1 MARGLLGDTRM
12 TTLAALT
19 LAIAS
24 VALCSPVFADS
35 APARPSFKLRVTVH
49 DGANVHSFRVIV
61 GPSLPCATAN
71 QKLPEH
77 EVELRACAPDDSH
90 LQIEWHTRR
99 GQNESRGSSAF
110 PIEPGTTVMLGNE
123 RDARI
128 EVAIQG

>member
-1 MARGLLGDTRM
+1 MARRLLGETCM
-12 TTLAALT
+12 TTFAALT

-35 APARPSFKLRVTVH
+35 PAARPSFKLRVTVH
-49 DGANVHSFRVIV
+49 DGASAHSFRIIV
-61 GPSLPCATAN
+61 GPALPCATAN

-77 EVELRACAPDDSH
+77 EVDLRACAPDDNH

-99 GQNESRGSSAF
+99 GANESRGSSAF
-110 PIEPGTTVMLGNE
+110 PIEPGATVTLGNE

>member
-1 MARGLLGDTRM
+1 M
-12 TTLAALT
+12 TTFAALT
-19 LAIAS
+19 FAIAS

-35 APARPSFKLRVTVH
+35 VPARPSFKLRVTIH
-49 DGANVHSFRVIV
+49 DGASVHSFRVIV

-77 EVELRACAPDDSH
+77 EVELRACAPDDGH

-123 RDARI
+123 RDARV